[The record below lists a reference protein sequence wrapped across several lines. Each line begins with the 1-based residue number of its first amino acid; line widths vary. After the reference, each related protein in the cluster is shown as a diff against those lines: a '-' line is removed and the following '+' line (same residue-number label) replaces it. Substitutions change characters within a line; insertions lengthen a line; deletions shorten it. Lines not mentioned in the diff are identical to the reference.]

1 MSEILKSSLTT
12 LIAGERPTPSAIQDC
27 FHAIMDGDVGEA
39 QIAAFLIALKI
50 RGEQVDDI
58 AAAAN
63 VMREKAQTITA
74 PDSAMDIVGTGGD
87 GFGTYN
93 ISTACAFVVAGCGIP
108 VAKHGNKAVSSKSG
122 AADVLSSLG
131 IKLDCDMPLV
141 QRALAEAN
149 ITFLMAPRHHAA
161 MRHVGPVRAALGVRT
176 IFNLLGPLSNP
187 ALVKRIMVGVFDQS
201 YCASFAH
208 VLAQLG
214 TTHAWVVHGA
224 DGLDEVSTTGK
235 THVAA
240 LHNGKIS
247 EFTISPDDIGLRT
260 ASLDQLRGGDGDHN
274 ARYLRALLEGE
285 TGPYH
290 DVVLFNAAAALVAG
304 GHAEDLQQAAT
315 QAQKAL
321 DSGKALAALDN
332 LISITNGKA

>member
-1 MSEILKSSLTT
+1 MSEIVKSSLMA
-12 LIAGERPTPSAIQDC
+12 LISGERPTPSAIQGC
-27 FHAIMDGDVGEA
+27 FHSIMDGNVGEA

-58 AAAAN
+58 AAAAT
-63 VMREKAQTITA
+63 VMRQKALTINA
-74 PDSAMDIVGTGGD
+74 PDIAMDIVGTGGD

-108 VAKHGNKAVSSKSG
+108 VAKHGNRAVSSKSG

-131 IKLDCDMPLV
+131 IKLDCEISLV
-141 QRALAEAN
+141 ERALADAN
-149 ITFLMAPRHHAA
+149 ITFLMATRHHAA
-161 MRHVGPVRAALGVRT
+161 MRHVGPVRATLGVRT

-201 YCASFAH
+201 YCAPFAH

-240 LHNGKIS
+240 LNNGEVK

-260 ASLDQLRGGDGDHN
+260 ANIDQLRGGDGDHN

-304 GHAEDLQQAAT
+304 GHAKDLQQGAKR
-315 QAQKAL
+315 AQEAL
-321 DSGKALAALDN
+321 DTGNALAALNN
-332 LISITNGKA
+332 LIAITNEKV

>member
-1 MSEILKSSLTT
+1 
-12 LIAGERPTPSAIQDC
+12 
-27 FHAIMDGDVGEA
+27 
-39 QIAAFLIALKI
+39 
-50 RGEQVDDI
+50 
-58 AAAAN
+58 
-63 VMREKAQTITA
+63 
-74 PDSAMDIVGTGGD
+74 MDIVGTGGD

-131 IKLDCDMPLV
+131 IKLDCDMSLV
-141 QRALAEAN
+141 ERALADAN
-149 ITFLMAPRHHAA
+149 ITFLMATRHHAA
-161 MRHVGPVRAALGVRT
+161 MRHVGPVRATLGVRT

-201 YCASFAH
+201 YCAPFAH
-208 VLAQLG
+208 VLSQLG

-240 LHNGKIS
+240 LNNGQIT
-247 EFTISPDDIGLRT
+247 EFTISPDDIDLRT
-260 ASLDQLRGGDGDHN
+260 ANIDQLRGGDGDHN

-304 GHAEDLQQAAT
+304 GHAKDLKQGAK
-315 QAQKAL
+315 KAKKSL
-321 DSGKALAALDN
+321 DSGSALAALN
-332 LISITNGKA
+332 KLIAITNEKA